1 MTALPDTV
9 ERGRL
14 ALFPPD
20 EFHERIRRARSA
32 IRKAGIDVLWL
43 TSETNHVYFSGLH
56 TPSFATRARPISM
69 LVPVNG
75 EPVVV
80 VSRNQEGQ
88 ALAASWVPDIRIHRG
103 LEDEALAVVADF
115 LRERGLASA
124 RIGCELGE
132 EQRLGM
138 TYLGFEKLRAGLPGA
153 QWLDASSVLWRVRA
167 VKSVREI
174 AYLRDIGKIT
184 GRAYERMFEV
194 AKPGVSERDIHREFV
209 ASLIAQGADGP
220 RYAAIHSGPGNYR
233 RIGGPTDRRLAAGD
247 LLWADTGV
255 SRNGY
260 WADYTRT
267 LSIGR
272 PSEAHRRFYAIAY
285 EATRAMLDAARP
297 GVPIGEL
304 MRVCRRIY
312 TQAGLELGAATRVGH
327 GIGADLAEPP
337 SVVESN
343 ETLLEAGMTLAIEP
357 AVARDDGFIGVE
369 ENFVVIGNG
378 AELLSVAS
386 EPDLPWIDA

>member
-1 MTALPDTV
+1 MNIAPDSAD
-9 ERGRL
+9 RGRL

-20 EFHERIRRARSA
+20 EFHDRIRRARHA
-32 IRKAGIDVLWL
+32 MRLAGIDVLWL

-56 TPSFATRARPISM
+56 TPSFATRARPISV
-69 LVPVNG
+69 LVPIES

-88 ALAASWVPDIRIHRG
+88 ALAASWVPDIRIHQG

-124 RIGCELGE
+124 RLGCELGE

-138 TYLGFEKLRAGLPGA
+138 TYLGFEKLRAKLPGA
-153 QWLDASSVLWRVRA
+153 RWLDAASVLWQLRA
-167 VKSVREI
+167 VKSAREV
-174 AYLRDIGKIT
+174 AYLRDIGTIT
-184 GRAYERMFEV
+184 GHAYGRMFEV
-194 AKPGVSERDIHREFV
+194 ARPGISERDLHREFV
-209 ASLIAQGADGP
+209 ASLVAQGADGP

-247 LLWADTGV
+247 LLWADTGA

-272 PSEAHRRFYAIAY
+272 PSDAHRRFYAIAY
-285 EATRAMLDAARP
+285 EATRAMLDTARP
-297 GVPIGEL
+297 GVPIAEL
-304 MRVCRRIY
+304 MRVCRRIF
-312 TQAGLELGAATRVGH
+312 AREGLELGAATRVGH

-337 SVVESN
+337 SIVDTN
-343 ETLLEAGMTLAIEP
+343 ETPLEVGMTLAIEP
-357 AVARDDGFIGVE
+357 AVARDDGFLGVE
-369 ENFVVIGNG
+369 ENFVVTERG
-378 AELLSVAS
+378 AELLSLAS

>member
-1 MTALPDTV
+1 MSISGETV
-9 ERGRL
+9 ARGRL
-14 ALFPPD
+14 ALFPPA
-20 EFHERIRRARSA
+20 EFHERARRTRLAMA
-32 IRKAGIDVLWL
+32 KTGIDVLWL

-56 TPSFATRARPISM
+56 TPSFATRARPIS
-69 LVPVNG
+69 LLLPVDG

-103 LEDEALAVVADF
+103 LESEALAVVADI

-138 TYLGFEKLRAGLPGA
+138 SYLGFETMRSALPQA
-153 QWLDASSVLWRVRA
+153 QWVDAAPVLWQIRS
-167 VKSVREI
+167 VKSAREI
-174 AYLRDIGKIT
+174 AYLREIGAIT
-184 GRAYERMFEV
+184 GRAYQRMFTVARPGISESEV
-194 AKPGVSERDIHREFV
+194 HREFV

-220 RYAAIHSGPGNYR
+220 RYGAIHSGPGNYR

-255 SRNGY
+255 SRHGY

-272 PSEAHRRFYAIAY
+272 PSDAHRRFYAIAY
-285 EATRAMLDAARP
+285 EATRAMLAAVRP
-297 GVPIGEL
+297 GVPIAEL
-304 MRVCRRIY
+304 MRVCRRIF
-312 TQAGLELGAATRVGH
+312 AREGLELGAATRVGH

-337 SVVESN
+337 SVVDTN
-343 ETLLEAGMTLAIEP
+343 ETPLEIGMTLAIEP
-357 AVARDDGFIGVE
+357 AVARDDGFLGVE
-369 ENFVVIGNG
+369 ENFVVTEKG

>member
-1 MTALPDTV
+1 MSVTPASIG
-9 ERGRL
+9 RGRL

-20 EFHERIRRARSA
+20 EFHDRVRRARHA
-32 IRKAGIDVLWL
+32 MGQAGIDVLWL
-43 TSETNHVYFSGLH
+43 TSETNHIYFSGLH
-56 TPSFATRARPISM
+56 TPSFATRARPISV
-69 LVPVNG
+69 LVPVES

-88 ALAASWVPDIRIHRG
+88 ALAASWVSEIRIHQG

-115 LRERGLASA
+115 LRERGLAAA

-138 TYLGFEKLRAGLPGA
+138 TYLGFEKLRAKLPEA
-153 QWLDASSVLWRVRA
+153 RWLDAASALWQLRA
-167 VKSVREI
+167 VKSAREV
-174 AYLRDIGKIT
+174 AYLRDIGTIT
-184 GRAYERMFEV
+184 GQAYARMFEV
-194 AKPGVSERDIHREFV
+194 ARPGISERDLHREFV

-233 RIGGPTDRRLAAGD
+233 RIGGPTDRRLTPGD

-297 GVPIGEL
+297 SVPIAEL
-304 MRVCRRIY
+304 MRVCRRVF
-312 TQAGLELGAATRVGH
+312 AREGLELGAATRVGH

-337 SVVESN
+337 SIVDTN
-343 ETLLEAGMTLAIEP
+343 ETPLEAGMTLAIEP
-357 AVARDDGFIGVE
+357 AVARDDGFLGVE
-369 ENFVVIGNG
+369 ENFVVTERG
-378 AELLSVAS
+378 AELLSLAS